1 MIELPG
7 KPQTKSE
14 KDHCPTPDEVQN
26 LCFDTPVTDSPGP
39 DIAQQLRD
47 HGLQVTAQR
56 IAVMEAVNGHPHAT
70 TEELADSVRDKIG
83 AISRQAVYDTLGVFV
98 EKNLIRRIQPGGRS
112 ARYEAQMG
120 DQHHHLVCRGCDL
133 MHDID
138 HALGDLPGLTSKDAQ
153 GFALDE
159 PEVVFWG
166 WCPTCQA

>member
-1 MIELPG
+1 M
-7 KPQTKSE
+7 
-14 KDHCPTPDEVQN
+14 
-26 LCFDTPVTDSPGP
+26 TDSPGP

-47 HGLQVTAQR
+47 HGQVTAQR

-83 AISRQAVYDTLGVFV
+83 SISRQAVYDTLGVFV

-120 DQHHHLVCRGCDL
+120 DQHHHLVRRGCDL

-138 HALGDLPGLTSKDAQ
+138 HAWATA
-153 GFALDE
+153 E
-159 PEVVFWG
+159 PHQRTRGSRSTNPRSFSG
-166 WCPTCQA
+166 AGAPPPPA